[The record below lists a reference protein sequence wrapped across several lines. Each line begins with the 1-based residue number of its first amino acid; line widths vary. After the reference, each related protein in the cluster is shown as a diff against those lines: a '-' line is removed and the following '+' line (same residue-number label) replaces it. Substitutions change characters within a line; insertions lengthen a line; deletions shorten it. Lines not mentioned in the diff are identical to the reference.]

1 MREFELLEHIY
12 EHNAALDQRVVI
24 PPGDDLAMVRLRDR
38 DVLIG
43 VDQLIGGRHVNL
55 DTTPLDLVGRKA
67 ITRSL
72 SDVAAMAGKPVAA
85 LVAVTLPPN
94 FGTENA
100 DDLFD
105 AMHATASQY
114 DCPLVGGDIAFH
126 NDASHPLVCSV
137 TVLAEPGPAGVIRRD
152 GARSGDVLY
161 VTGVLGGTIDADG
174 GGHHLTFEPRIAIAM
189 SLAEMLGDRLH
200 AMIDLSD
207 GLGRDAG
214 HIAEHSAVRIRL
226 DTNAIPCRENVT
238 WQRALSD
245 GEDYELCFAAS
256 GVVPAEIEGVPITK
270 VGEVIG
276 VTDPG
281 RPRIV
286 AVEHDKEIDASE
298 RGWQHESP
306 DS

>member
-24 PPGDDLAMVRLRDR
+24 PPGDDLAMVRLGDR

-55 DTTPLDLVGRKA
+55 ETTPLDLVGRKA
-67 ITRSL
+67 ITRCL

-85 LVAVTLPPN
+85 LAAATLPPN

-100 DDLFD
+100 DELFD

-114 DCPLVGGDIAFH
+114 DCPIVGGDIAFH
-126 NDASHPLVCSV
+126 SDPSHPLVCSV
-137 TVLAEPGPAGVIRRD
+137 TVLAEPGSAGVIRRD
-152 GARSGDVLY
+152 GARSGDAIY
-161 VTGVLGGTIDADG
+161 VTGELGGTIDADG

-189 SLAEMLGDRLH
+189 ALAEMLGDRLH

-214 HIAEHSAVRIRL
+214 HIAERSAVRIRL
-226 DTNAIPCRENVT
+226 DAAAVPCRHGVT
-238 WQRALSD
+238 WRQALSD
-245 GEDYELCFAAS
+245 GEDYELCFAAHGDVPTEID
-256 GVVPAEIEGVPITK
+256 GVAIRK
-270 VGEVIG
+270 VGEVAG

-281 RPRIV
+281 RQRIV
-286 AVEHDKEIDASE
+286 AVENDREIDVSE
-298 RGWQHESP
+298 RGWQHESS